1 MTRVALYSHDSQGLG
16 HVRRNL
22 AIAAALHAADPRT
35 RVLVVSGA
43 DEAAALPRPA
53 GCDVLGLPG
62 LVKDRQGRYA
72 SRHLDVPIADLVA
85 LRGSVLAAA
94 LCSFAPDVMI
104 VDRHVRGFGGE
115 LERGLD
121 SLPASTRVVLGLRD
135 VLDDP
140 AEASREWS
148 AHGGTAALERWYSE
162 IWVYGDPRVF
172 DCVGALGLPAHWR
185 SRVRFTGYLAGPPAP
200 PAADAGRLGAL
211 CLVGGGS
218 DGSPLATAFARAD
231 WGSGRALLVLGP
243 QMSPGDRRAVRRAAG
258 DRPDLEVAD
267 FVADLR
273 PRLATAACAV
283 TMGGYNSVC
292 ELLAQGVRTLVVPR
306 VSPRRE
312 QAVRADR
319 LAALGLVDVLHP
331 HELAPSMLTR
341 WLRGEVGGDVRPHHE
356 VDLSG
361 LRAVP
366 RLLRDL
372 SATPTAEVAD
382 VAV

>member
-22 AIAAALHAADPRT
+22 ALAAALRAADPRT

-72 SRHLDVPIADLVA
+72 SRHLDVPLGDLVA

-94 LCSFAPDVMI
+94 LCSFAPDVVI

-121 SLPASTRVVLGLRD
+121 SLPPTTRVVLGLRD

-140 AEASREWS
+140 AEAAREWS
-148 AHGGTAALERWYSE
+148 ACGGTAALERWYSE
-162 IWVYGDPRVF
+162 IWVYGDPQVF
-172 DCVGALGLPAHWR
+172 DCVSALDLPEHWK
-185 SRVRFTGYLAGPPAP
+185 SRVRFTGYLAGSPTAQEAG
-200 PAADAGRLGAL
+200 AARLSAV

-218 DGSPLATAFARAD
+218 DGRPLAETFARAD
-231 WGSGRALLVLGP
+231 WSSGRALLVLGP
-243 QMSPGDRRAVRRAAG
+243 QMSASDREAVRRAAR
-258 DRPDLEVAD
+258 DRADLEIAD
-267 FVADLR
+267 FVPDLR
-273 PRLATAACAV
+273 PRLAAAASAV
-283 TMGGYNSVC
+283 TMGGYNAVC

-312 QAVRADR
+312 QALRADR
-319 LAALGLVDVLHP
+319 LAALGLVDVLYP
-331 HELAPSMLTR
+331 HELAPSVLSR
-341 WLRGEVGGDVRPHHE
+341 WLSDDDGGDVRPHSSI
-356 VDLSG
+356 DLAG

-366 RLLRDL
+366 RLVRALCTDP
-372 SATPTAEVAD
+372 SVEVAD